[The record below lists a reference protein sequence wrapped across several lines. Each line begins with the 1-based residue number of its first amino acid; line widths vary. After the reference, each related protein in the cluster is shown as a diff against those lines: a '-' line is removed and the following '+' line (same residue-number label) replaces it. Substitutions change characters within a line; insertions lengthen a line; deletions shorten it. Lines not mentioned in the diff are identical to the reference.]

1 MLALAAM
8 LAFGSIHG
16 TPRTL
21 AAQTWTVRV
30 GDGGQGVSANGFFP
44 GAMTVEQGSV
54 IHFEN
59 PYQEIHTLA
68 FVPPGQGSPDVLV
81 PGPAGLP
88 QVGINSAVAYPSSDF
103 GPGTHHFDPSQF
115 FNSGILNQ
123 GDTIDLSFDSPLGTH
138 TFICLIHGGI
148 DPTTHQAVGMKLDV
162 TVVPHGTLG
171 PVSADALV
179 AQGDTQRD
187 ALINEG
193 VQAEN
198 GFHLTST
205 KLPDASTNWGV
216 NVGGYGDQ
224 FGLADI
230 SRFSPGTVN
239 VNVGDT
245 ITWTNNTGTPHT
257 VSFFSGLPDIPLF
270 TPVPNS
276 AGGPPFL
283 AITPSVV
290 LPSGGPTYD
299 GTGYVNSGVIST
311 GGPPTNTFSLKFSLP
326 GTYHY
331 LCQIHDN
338 EGMLGTIV
346 VTGASPAA
354 APSGAAPS
362 APSLPTTITPP
373 NTGSGP
379 PPARDAVGWLPA
391 LLLLGIAGFGL
402 LLAGTRAVKAGK

>member
-1 MLALAAM
+1 MALAAM
-8 LAFGSIHG
+8 LAFSSIHG
-16 TPRTL
+16 TPRSS
-21 AAQTWTVRV
+21 AAQVWTVRV

-44 GAMTVEQGSV
+44 GAITVEAGSV
-54 IHFEN
+54 IHFVN
-59 PYQEIHTLA
+59 PYPEIHTLA
-68 FVPPGQGSPDVLV
+68 WVPAGQTGPDVLI
-81 PGPAGLP
+81 PGPDGPP
-88 QVGINSAVAYPSSDF
+88 QIGISSVVAYPSFF
-103 GPGTHHFDPSQF
+103 GPNTQHFDPSQF

-123 GDTIDLSFDSPLGTH
+123 NDTIDLAFDSPLGTH

-162 TVVPHGTLG
+162 TVVPVGTLG
-171 PVSADALV
+171 PVSRDALV
-179 AQGDTQRD
+179 AQGDAQRD

-193 VQAEN
+193 VQAEG
-198 GFHLTST
+198 GFSLTSA

-216 NVGGYGDQ
+216 SVGGYGDP
-224 FGLADI
+224 FGLSDI

-239 VNVGDT
+239 ISVGDT

-257 VSFFSGLPDIPLF
+257 VSFFSGGTDIPLF
-270 TPVPNS
+270 TPVPS
-276 AGGPPFL
+276 AAGGPPFL
-283 AITPSVV
+283 AITPKVV

-311 GGPPTNTFSLKFSLP
+311 GGPPTNTFALKFSEP

-346 VTGASPAA
+346 V
-354 APSGAAPS
+354 SGAATAPAPKGG
-362 APSLPTTITPP
+362 APSSPVQPTTITAP

-379 PPARDAVGWLPA
+379 PRSDAGWLPA
-391 LLLLGIAGFGL
+391 LLVLGIAGVGL
-402 LLAGTRAVKAGK
+402 VLAGTRAAGTRS